1 VDQTTLL
8 WMPLRQLPGT
18 PIHKSGSVR
27 TAFKCMLSGNIL
39 PLSLAVSRGLWLC
52 SGERIRFTCF
62 ESFYVLLQ
70 TVFVVV
76 VVVVVDRC
84 GFCVQ
89 YWFGRLSRRA
99 PPPRW
104 RQHSVQLTW
113 TWAWHCSRFELL
125 LFALVFSVVFIGAL
139 CAVVSR
145 QFTLIRL
152 VLLPSRMQSS
162 LAQLLQNP
170 ACFLV
175 YLRSRAKKR
184 EKKKFR
190 IT

>member
-1 VDQTTLL
+1 MDQTTLL

-89 YWFGRLSRRA
+89 Y
-99 PPPRW
+99 
-104 RQHSVQLTW
+104 
-113 TWAWHCSRFELL
+113 
-125 LFALVFSVVFIGAL
+125 
-139 CAVVSR
+139 
-145 QFTLIRL
+145 
-152 VLLPSRMQSS
+152 
-162 LAQLLQNP
+162 
-170 ACFLV
+170 
-175 YLRSRAKKR
+175 
-184 EKKKFR
+184 
-190 IT
+190 